1 MATPSFTLRATR
13 SPTIRTL
20 VRRRY
25 QRIKIHPEH
34 PGSAGSCVAKF
45 NTMPFLF
52 CDFNNV
58 CNYASRNDKSY
69 WLSTNEPIP
78 MMPVAEHAIPEF
90 ISRCARFIIYLHCRF
105 FNLDISKQSLRL
117 ITVSR
122 CVVCEVQTNVIA
134 VHSQDMNIPDCPQ
147 DWEPLWLGYS
157 FAMVKLDI
165 FAQTSLT
172 EAVFPK
178 KIFPS
183 TQPLE
188 QKVGASLF
196 PRPARASRIS
206 ARPPSSSATG
216 HVAPATTSPTSSPSG
231 SPPSRPGTCS
241 TGRSVRR

>member
-1 MATPSFTLRATR
+1 M
-13 SPTIRTL
+13 SP
-20 VRRRY
+20 
-25 QRIKIHPEH
+25 

-90 ISRCARFIIYLHCRF
+90 ISRCV
-105 FNLDISKQSLRL
+105 SLNTLRSL
-117 ITVSR
+117 ITDPCMSR

-157 FAMVKLDI
+157 FAMVKH
-165 FAQTSLT
+165 
-172 EAVFPK
+172 FPD
-178 KIFPS
+178 
-183 TQPLE
+183 
-188 QKVGASLF
+188 
-196 PRPARASRIS
+196 
-206 ARPPSSSATG
+206 
-216 HVAPATTSPTSSPSG
+216 
-231 SPPSRPGTCS
+231 
-241 TGRSVRR
+241 